1 MKSRKEYIIKM
12 SQMMFYKNGYE
23 KTSIESI
30 TKEVGIAKSTFYHH
44 FKSKVELLD
53 AIIGKVFEDIE
64 TKLDNLLEDSNLNA
78 LKKMQS
84 FFLIIT
90 TWKTENLDFLLSII
104 RDYFKDENLVLRQ
117 KIASSNFQRL
127 SAYLKTILIEGAKE
141 KIFKN
146 RYERGLEEIIL
157 SIIIF
162 QNENLGQLINSRQ
175 IVKIDSSVLVAK
187 YQLIEKVVKQI
198 IGLTTEEPVMF
209 EEKTIK
215 FWMDKIKEV
224 LSEKTSNSS

>member
-12 SQMMFYKNGYE
+12 SQKMFYKNGYE
-23 KTSIESI
+23 NTSIESI

-104 RDYFKDENLVLRQ
+104 RDYFRDENLVLRQ

-127 SAYLKTILIEGAKE
+127 SAYLKTILIEGSKE

-187 YQLIEKVVKQI
+187 YQLIEKVIKQI